1 MADIAV
7 LPQSVADKI
16 AAGEVA
22 ERPSAVVKEL
32 VENSLDAG
40 ADKIEVEI
48 QNGGVKYI
56 RVMDNGCGIPSGQ
69 TEIAFLRHATSK
81 LKKIEDLYEIGT
93 MGFRG
98 EALASICSV
107 ATVRLIT
114 RTENEKNG
122 TLLEMVHGKVS
133 AKDTIACNVG
143 TIMEVSGLF
152 ENIPARMKFLKKDST
167 EAGYV
172 ADIASRI
179 AMANPHVSF
188 KCISDGKEIFSTN
201 GDGELKNV
209 ILNIYGLEYAKA
221 LYDVNY
227 ESGSIR
233 ITGVCGKAELSRG
246 NRSRQTVFI
255 NGRYVKNHVISKVCE
270 EAYRNRVMV
279 GRFPFFVLNIEI
291 PPSFVDVNVHPA
303 KTEVKI
309 ADEKKIFGIVYSAV
323 SSALLGGSGKDF
335 ERENGSFKAST
346 RAEDKNAQSAGD
358 KADGKADD
366 KTKSFPEREQ
376 IKMKL
381 PFLGQ
386 AENRKII
393 NDFLE
398 NTMPANAESVLNTE
412 IVFRENDKERQDGEY
427 GNRNEALHTGKTETS
442 DFAAKNKD
450 ADKEFEF
457 ELPPFVV
464 VGQVFSTYIIVRTDE
479 KMILIDQHAAHERLR
494 FERLLS
500 DYRSKKRF
508 SQMLLIPIT
517 MDLTPSEAAIFADFK
532 QEFEDFGFDID
543 NFGNNSV
550 IIRETPIELTESGA
564 KALVAEMLEAFSRGF
579 SGTVWQFEEKMI
591 DMISCKGA
599 IKANYNLSQ
608 TEMEKLAESAFKLAF
623 EGKATCPHGRPI
635 MVEFTKI
642 EIERMFKRIV

>member
-1 MADIAV
+1 MANIAV

-22 ERPSAVVKEL
+22 ERPSSVVKEL

-56 RVMDNGCGIPSGQ
+56 RVMDNGCGIASEQ

-107 ATVRLIT
+107 AKVRLIT
-114 RTENEKNG
+114 RTKEEKSG
-122 TLLEMVHGKVS
+122 TLLEMVHGK
-133 AKDTIACNVG
+133 AFEKDSIACNVG
-143 TIMEVSGLF
+143 TIMEVSELF

-167 EAGYV
+167 ESGYV
-172 ADIASRI
+172 ADIVSRI
-179 AMANPHVSF
+179 AMANPSVSF
-188 KCISDGKEIFSTN
+188 KYICDGKEIFSTS

-209 ILNIYGLEYAKA
+209 ILNIYGLEYARA

-233 ITGVCGKAELSRG
+233 VTGVCGKSEISRG
-246 NRSRQTVFI
+246 NRSRQTIFI
-255 NGRYVKNHVISKVCE
+255 NGRYVKKHVIAKVCE
-270 EAYRNRVMV
+270 EAYRNRIMS

-291 PPSFVDVNVHPA
+291 PPAFVDVNVHPA

-309 ADEKKIFGIVYSAV
+309 ADEKKVFGIVYTAV
-323 SSALLGGSGKDF
+323 SSALQNGSGKDLEGEKVF
-335 ERENGSFKAST
+335 EKKDLNG
-346 RAEDKNAQSAGD
+346 E
-358 KADGKADD
+358 
-366 KTKSFPEREQ
+366 KTESGNDAARSFPPKEQ
-376 IKMKL
+376 LKMKFPL
-381 PFLGQ
+381 FSQ
-386 AENRKII
+386 AESRKVI

-398 NTMPANAESVLNTE
+398 NTVPTGGNV
-412 IVFRENDKERQDGEY
+412 VFREKDEERGEKGEFSGRVSTATKSDNEDIGLDNKEIGVSDK
-427 GNRNEALHTGKTETS
+427 S
-442 DFAAKNKD
+442 D
-450 ADKEFEF
+450 EFEI
-457 ELPPFVV
+457 PPFVV
-464 VGQVFSTYIIVRTDE
+464 VGQIFSTYIIVRTEE

-494 FERLLS
+494 FEKLLS
-500 DYRSKKRF
+500 DYRKKNRF
-508 SQMLLIPIT
+508 SQVLLIPIT

-543 NFGNNSV
+543 NFGNNSI

-564 KALVAEMLEAFSRGF
+564 RALVSEMLEAFSRGF

-599 IKANYNLSQ
+599 IKANHDLSQ
-608 TEMEKLAESAFKLAF
+608 TEMERLAASAFGLSL
-623 EGKATCPHGRPI
+623 EGKASCPHGRPI
-635 MVEFTKI
+635 MVEFTKT
-642 EIERMFKRIV
+642 EIEKMFKRIV